1 MSSIPPNMPPHVPPG
16 GPYSSYDAKAW
27 HAQQKA
33 AWRTMKAQQ
42 RAWKAQY
49 GRCTPS
55 VVGPILQISV
65 GVIALLITTGRI
77 DAGYFW
83 SWFGHW
89 WPLLLIA
96 TGIALLGEW
105 AIDMRRQ
112 TPVRR
117 SGGFWGI
124 LILLVIVGLAAAGWN
139 NFWGPFRAH
148 FGDQSDDFFN
158 SLGLPE
164 HDNDRQI
171 SSTQIPAHATIQ
183 IENPRGD
190 ISITASDGQ
199 SIEVQSHEVAYTRTD
214 ADARRVFDA
223 EAPGITVNGNS
234 VLIRSAGS
242 NNGRVDLTISVPKSA
257 HISVNADHGD
267 VTASSVGEGFYVNA
281 SQGDVHLS
289 AISGSVQARLSSG
302 HHDFSAHQIAG
313 DLTLDGACNDLT
325 LSEIQGRVT
334 QNGEILGD
342 VHMEN
347 VSSLIHLHT
356 SLTDLQVA
364 QLTGDLSLNSDELR
378 VNEAKGQVRVTTK
391 SRDIDLSRI
400 QGDTYVET
408 RNGNIAIEPDG
419 NYAVEA
425 KNSRGDVEVTL
436 PANASAQV
444 NASVR
449 NGDILS
455 DFASPSAGDGS
466 SKSVSFSIGGG
477 KSHVVLSTE
486 NGDVHLKKG
495 NAASSTRPETG
506 TVEKAQQTP
515 KGTEKTNALHL
526 KSTKK
531 LPAQPTA
538 Q

>member
-1 MSSIPPNMPPHVPPG
+1 VSSIPPNMPPHVPPG

-171 SSTQIPAHATIQ
+171 SSTQIPAHATT
-183 IENPRGD
+183 P
-190 ISITASDGQ
+190 T
-199 SIEVQSHEVAYTRTD
+199 
-214 ADARRVFDA
+214 
-223 EAPGITVNGNS
+223 P
-234 VLIRSAGS
+234 AGS
-242 NNGRVDLTISVPKSA
+242 STPK
-257 HISVNADHGD
+257 
-267 VTASSVGEGFYVNA
+267 
-281 SQGDVHLS
+281 
-289 AISGSVQARLSSG
+289 
-302 HHDFSAHQIAG
+302 
-313 DLTLDGACNDLT
+313 
-325 LSEIQGRVT
+325 
-334 QNGEILGD
+334 
-342 VHMEN
+342 
-347 VSSLIHLHT
+347 
-356 SLTDLQVA
+356 
-364 QLTGDLSLNSDELR
+364 
-378 VNEAKGQVRVTTK
+378 
-391 SRDIDLSRI
+391 
-400 QGDTYVET
+400 
-408 RNGNIAIEPDG
+408 P
-419 NYAVEA
+419 
-425 KNSRGDVEVTL
+425 
-436 PANASAQV
+436 P
-444 NASVR
+444 
-449 NGDILS
+449 
-455 DFASPSAGDGS
+455 ASP
-466 SKSVSFSIGGG
+466 
-477 KSHVVLSTE
+477 
-486 NGDVHLKKG
+486 
-495 NAASSTRPETG
+495 
-506 TVEKAQQTP
+506 
-515 KGTEKTNALHL
+515 
-526 KSTKK
+526 
-531 LPAQPTA
+531 
-538 Q
+538 